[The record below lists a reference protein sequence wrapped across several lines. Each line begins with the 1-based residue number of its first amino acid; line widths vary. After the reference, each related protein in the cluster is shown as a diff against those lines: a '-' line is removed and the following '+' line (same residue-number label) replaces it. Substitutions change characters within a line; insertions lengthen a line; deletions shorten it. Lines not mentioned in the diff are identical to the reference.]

1 MQTSSF
7 VETTVAGPVLI
18 ARLKCEKVT
27 ERESDIVR
35 KEISAAAERVRLYR
49 VAVDAGEVTFLTS
62 VALGTLVALAKLCK
76 ENKGA
81 FAVYGLTAQLTEL
94 IKMTKLDK
102 LIRLAPDRES
112 AVKAIS

>member
-1 MQTSSF
+1 VQTSSF
-7 VETTVAGPVLI
+7 VETTVAGPVLL
-18 ARLKCEKVT
+18 ARVKCEKIT

-35 KEISAAAERVRLYR
+35 NEITAAAERVRVYN

-62 VALGTLVALAKLCK
+62 VALGTLVALAKMCK

-81 FAVYGLTAQLTEL
+81 FAVYGLTPQLTDL

-102 LIRLAPDRES
+102 VIRLAKDRES